1 MGRKSLFIWMILLT
15 SLAGFVNA
23 IAIFGY
29 DGTTVSHVTGLVSK
43 FAIGISTGDFS
54 GSLEIL
60 LLILLFMLGATTS
73 GFITGE
79 RAFYLH
85 KSYGFIIL
93 AIGILIP
100 LAWFDVHNVWLFAFI
115 MGLQNG
121 MVVSFKGIVV
131 RMTHM
136 SGNLTD
142 FGVFLGYKLRGNKNE
157 KPITGIIPGT
167 AILSF
172 TVGGIIGILLYKAL
186 KNNVFFIV
194 SGVYICLGLIYFVL
208 QKRCKDKDFNGIPDA
223 LENK

>member
-100 LAWFDVHNVWLFAFI
+100 LA
-115 MGLQNG
+115 
-121 MVVSFKGIVV
+121 
-131 RMTHM
+131 
-136 SGNLTD
+136 
-142 FGVFLGYKLRGNKNE
+142 
-157 KPITGIIPGT
+157 
-167 AILSF
+167 
-172 TVGGIIGILLYKAL
+172 
-186 KNNVFFIV
+186 
-194 SGVYICLGLIYFVL
+194 
-208 QKRCKDKDFNGIPDA
+208 
-223 LENK
+223 